1 MEKTIYIDEQ
11 PIPIKSTAATA
22 LRYKAQFGKDYFA
35 EIMKLYPLAKL
46 EGKAIDE
53 LSIEDMEKLDFE
65 VFYNLTWVLAKT
77 ANPTIPDPITWL
89 DQFETF
95 PYEDIMP
102 QLQDIIAS
110 TMSSKK
116 K

>member
-1 MEKTIYIDEQ
+1 MEKTIYIDEK
-11 PIPIKSTAATA
+11 PIRIKSTAATA
-22 LRYKAQFGKDYFA
+22 IRYKAQFGKDYFA

-46 EGKAIDE
+46 EGKTIEE

-77 ANPTIPDPITWL
+77 ADPTIPDPITWL

-95 PYEDIMP
+95 PFEDIMP
-102 QLQDIIAS
+102 QLQDIITS

>member
-1 MEKTIYIDEQ
+1 MEKTIYIDEKPVQ
-11 PIPIKSTAATA
+11 LKSTGGTA

-35 EIMKLYPLAKL
+35 EILKLYPLANL
-46 EGKAIDE
+46 QGKDFSE
-53 LSIEDMEKLDFE
+53 LSIEDMKQLDFE

-77 ANPTIPDPITWL
+77 ANPSIPDPITWL

-95 PYEDIMP
+95 PIEDVMP
-102 QLQDIIAS
+102 QLQDIIEA